1 MAYALSAALSGDA
14 VGNGTAAQAARA
26 NGWGAPV
33 SAKTGTTEAHES
45 AAFLGFNDKFAAA
58 TYIFNDGTSSSPI
71 CSSPARQ
78 CGWGD
83 IYGGYEPARTWFQAA
98 NAVGAQSGALPSPSS
113 EFSSGR
119 TQAMSQKYQGRN
131 AEEVEVTLRTE
142 GYDVQKQA
150 VPGNGLPKGT
160 VVKVIANPPLRRGSK
175 ITLQVSDGTGGA
187 ANQDNQNEEDL
198 NKLQN
203 DINNIAEELKKLFGG
218 G

>member
-1 MAYALSAALSGDA
+1 VFIDTPACENALNEDVAYALSAALSGDA
-14 VGNGTAAQAARA
+14 VGHGTAAQAARA
-26 NGWGAPV
+26 NGWSVPV

-45 AAFLGFNDKFAAA
+45 AAFMGFNDKFAAA
-58 TYIFNDGTSSSPI
+58 TYIFNV
-71 CSSPARQ
+71 
-78 CGWGD
+78 
-83 IYGGYEPARTWFQAA
+83 
-98 NAVGAQSGALPSPSS
+98 VGAQSGSLPSPSS

-150 VPGNGLPKGT
+150 VPGNGAPKGT

-175 ITLQVSDGTGGA
+175 VTLQVSDGTGGA